1 MRDAPPPSTDY
12 GAPAEGALTFLQS
25 LGMVAVVLGAASI
38 PGYVI
43 LSTWLD
49 RRAVEADWTIA
60 GPPCPQVAALDPAVV
75 GRKPA
80 KVFSYQKVSFARQ
93 SGHVSCVTLD
103 AGGPFARRTYPVC
116 QFSGPAGVAVTTGAG
131 TTFYQPGAAQRV
143 TVTVRDGRPACV
155 MAGWFR
161 Y

>member
-1 MRDAPPPSTDY
+1 MRDAPPPSVTY
-12 GAPAEGALTFLQS
+12 GAPAEGRLSFLQS
-25 LGMVAVVLGAASI
+25 LGMVAVLAGAVSI

-43 LSTWLD
+43 LTTWLD
-49 RRAVEADWTIA
+49 RRAMEAAWTIT

-75 GRKPA
+75 GRRPA
-80 KVFSYQKVSFARQ
+80 KVFTYQKVRFARQ

-116 QFSGPAGVAVTTGAG
+116 QFSGPAGVGVTAAG
-131 TTFYQPGAAQRV
+131 GTAFYQPGAARRV

-155 MAGWFR
+155 MGGWFR

>member
-1 MRDAPPPSTDY
+1 MRDAPSR
-12 GAPAEGALTFLQS
+12 APADGPLTLLQS
-25 LGMVAVVLGAASI
+25 LGMMAVLLGAASI
-38 PGYVI
+38 PGHVI
-43 LSTWLD
+43 LTTWLD

-60 GPPCPQVAALDPAVV
+60 GPPCPQVDALDPAVV

-80 KVFSYQKVSFARQ
+80 KVFAYQKVSFARQ

-103 AGGPFARRTYPVC
+103 DGGLFARRTYPVC
-116 QFSGPAGVAVTTGAG
+116 QFSGPAGVGVTTASG
-131 TTFYQPGAAQRV
+131 TVFYQPGAAQRV
-143 TVTVRDGRPACV
+143 TVTVREGRPACV